1 MVPYANLVYFL
12 LLSILF
18 LPIILY
24 GLRGKRIHTYSTI
37 IGWILILLI
46 FKNDLNQLLFFICFT
61 LFELLIV
68 ISYKNYRKSKNHSMV
83 YYILI
88 ALALFPLILTK
99 IQPFLFSQSIFGFLG
114 ISYVTFKT
122 VQIVVEIRDGLI
134 KELSIM
140 EFLQFFLFFPT
151 FTSGPIDRYRRF
163 EKDMSQD
170 DYAPGE
176 YKELL
181 FNGIHLIFRGF
192 LYKFILAYAINLYI
206 LSNVYLQEKLFL
218 LKLLYMYAYSF
229 YLFFDFAGYSAF
241 AIGLSYLLGVHTP
254 PNFNHPFISKNI
266 KDFWNRW
273 HMTLSFWFRDYIYMR
288 LVFLLRK
295 KKIIQNRYT
304 ISYIAYFTLF
314 FLMGLWHGLALHFI
328 VYGIYHAFLIISYD
342 LFERKIKTKK
352 LIPRSKLTEILSI
365 IITFHFICFGFLIFS
380 GKLF

>member
-1 MVPYANLVYFL
+1 MVPYGNLIYFL
-12 LLSILF
+12 LLIILF
-18 LPIILY
+18 IPIVLY
-24 GLRGKRIHTYSTI
+24 GLKGKKIKTYSTI
-37 IGWILILLI
+37 VGWILVLLI

-61 LFELLIV
+61 IFELLIV
-68 ISYKNYRKSKNHSMV
+68 IFYKNYRKDKNSSMLF
-83 YYILI
+83 YTLIGLSIL
-88 ALALFPLILTK
+88 PLILTK
-99 IQPFLFSQSIFGFLG
+99 IQPFILTHSILGFLG

-122 VQIVVEIRDGLI
+122 VQILIEIRDGLI
-134 KELSIM
+134 KDLSMM

-163 EKDMSQD
+163 VNDYD
-170 DYAPGE
+170 HDYAPDE
-176 YKELL
+176 YKVLL
-181 FNGIHLIFRGF
+181 LNGINLIFRGF

-206 LSNVYLQEKLFL
+206 LSNVYLHEKLFI

-241 AIGLSYLLGVHTP
+241 AIGVSYLLGIHTP
-254 PNFNHPFISKNI
+254 QNFNRPFISRNI

-314 FLMGLWHGLALHFI
+314 FLMGLWHGLELHYI
-328 VYGIYHAFLIISYD
+328 VYGIYHAALIIGYD
-342 LFERKIKTKK
+342 LFERKIKSKK
-352 LIPRSKLTEILSI
+352 LIPRSKFTDILSI
-365 IITFHFICFGFLIFS
+365 IVTFHFICFGFLIFS
-380 GKLF
+380 GTLFK